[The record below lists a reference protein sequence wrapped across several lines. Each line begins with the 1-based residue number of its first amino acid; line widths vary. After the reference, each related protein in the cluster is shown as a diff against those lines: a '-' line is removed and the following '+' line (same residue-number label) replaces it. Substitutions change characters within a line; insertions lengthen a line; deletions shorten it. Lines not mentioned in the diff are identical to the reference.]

1 MEKSKTVVIMKIS
14 KIFKYISSFIAVI
27 LLLFFWKIMISEVI
41 STNLKVS
48 QGNLFVLTFIF
59 WLEIILL
66 LVIYDLV
73 IFNLYSIIR
82 YYLRELGE
90 WAVRTKKVSCALYII
105 RLNYYFLRLSRLLRL
120 GWVTYDSD
128 EKSLVWIGISK
139 LTLTKLMLNIF
150 NIIISIP
157 MLLAFLSACFSLK
170 ILRVDITHYLSKSQE
185 ILISLLQIK
194 VNISDIFLRLPAIVA
209 LVTILPTVF
218 FFYFYSQKREVRKV
232 IDKENG
238 QYFEEVILLFEKLLI
253 WVNHHIY
260 QISKNFDYVINCQD
274 SIIEMFLE
282 KKIPNYMSLTEKKYY
297 RPKGI
302 EGFSFLDI
310 ANLSELEEIVTKL
323 TSDRLIKFTRI
334 FAVNRFD
341 IWQFY
346 LRDFNSLSEEEEI
359 EKLFYTQKGMASKL
373 ANRYTYPYDVTKDKL
388 EQKRKEEL
396 LCLSCSIYSDLELL
410 YRLMRMKNSL
420 RSYLYS
426 SRMERL
432 ILKVLN
438 KDK

>member
-1 MEKSKTVVIMKIS
+1 MEKSKTVAIMKIS
-14 KIFKYISSFIAVI
+14 KIFKYISLLIAVI
-27 LLLFFWKIMISEVI
+27 LLLFFWKIMINEVI

-59 WLEIILL
+59 WLEIIFL

-139 LTLTKLMLNIF
+139 LTLTKLIFNIF
-150 NIIISIP
+150 KIIISIP
-157 MLLAFLSACFSLK
+157 MLLAFLSACFSLR
-170 ILRVDITHYLSKSQE
+170 ILRVDITHYLSKFQE
-185 ILISLLQIK
+185 ILISILQIK
-194 VNISDIFLRLPAIVA
+194 VNISDVFLRLPAIVA

-238 QYFEEVILLFEKLLI
+238 QYFEEVILLFERLLI

-260 QISKNFDYVINCQD
+260 QISENFDYVINCQD

-282 KKIPNYMSLTEKKYY
+282 KKIPNYVSLTEKKYY

-388 EQKRKEEL
+388 EQERKEER

-438 KDK
+438 KDR

>member
-1 MEKSKTVVIMKIS
+1 MEKSKTVAIMKIS
-14 KIFKYISSFIAVI
+14 KIFKYISLLIAVI
-27 LLLFFWKIMISEVI
+27 LLLFFWKIMINEVI

-59 WLEIILL
+59 WLEIIFL

-139 LTLTKLMLNIF
+139 LTLTKLMFNIF
-150 NIIISIP
+150 KIIISIP
-157 MLLAFLSACFSLK
+157 MLLAFLSACFSLR
-170 ILRVDITHYLSKSQE
+170 ILRVDITHYLSKFQE
-185 ILISLLQIK
+185 ILISILQIK
-194 VNISDIFLRLPAIVA
+194 VNISDVFLRLPAIVA

-238 QYFEEVILLFEKLLI
+238 QYFEEVILLFERLLI

-260 QISKNFDYVINCQD
+260 QISENFDYVINCQD

-282 KKIPNYMSLTEKKYY
+282 KKIPNYVSLTEKKYY

-388 EQKRKEEL
+388 EQKRKEER

-438 KDK
+438 KDR

>member
-1 MEKSKTVVIMKIS
+1 MEKSKTVAIMKIS
-14 KIFKYISSFIAVI
+14 KIFKYISLLIAVI
-27 LLLFFWKIMISEVI
+27 LLLFFWKIMINEVI

-59 WLEIILL
+59 WLEIIFL

-139 LTLTKLMLNIF
+139 LTLTKLIFNIF
-150 NIIISIP
+150 KIIISIP
-157 MLLAFLSACFSLK
+157 MLLAFLSACFSLR
-170 ILRVDITHYLSKSQE
+170 ILRVDITHYLSKFQE
-185 ILISLLQIK
+185 ILISILQIK
-194 VNISDIFLRLPAIVA
+194 VNISDVFLRLPAIVA

-238 QYFEEVILLFEKLLI
+238 QYFEEVILLFERLLI

-260 QISKNFDYVINCQD
+260 QISENFDYVINCQD
-274 SIIEMFLE
+274 LIIEVFLE
-282 KKIPNYMSLTEKKYY
+282 KEIPNYVSLTEKKYY
-297 RPKGI
+297 RTEGI
-302 EGFSFLDI
+302 EEFNFLEISD
-310 ANLSELEEIVTKL
+310 LSELREIVTQL
-323 TSDRLIKFTRI
+323 MSDRLIKFTRI
-334 FAVNRFD
+334 FSINRFD

-346 LRDFNSLSEEEEI
+346 LRDFDSLSEEEEI

-373 ANRYTYPYDVTKDKL
+373 AKRYTYSYDVTKDKL
-388 EQKRKEEL
+388 EQERKKEQS
-396 LCLSCSIYSDLELL
+396 CLSWSIYKNLESL
-410 YRLMRMKNSL
+410 YRLMRMRNSL
-420 RSYLYS
+420 RTYLYS

-438 KDK
+438 KDR

>member
-1 MEKSKTVVIMKIS
+1 MEKSKTVIIMKIS
-14 KIFKYISSFIAVI
+14 KIFKYISLLIALI
-27 LLLFFWKIMISEVI
+27 LLLFFWKIMVSEVI
-41 STNLKVS
+41 STNLKAS
-48 QGNLFVLTFIF
+48 QGSLFVLTFIF

-90 WAVRTKKVSCALYII
+90 LAVRTKKVSCALYII

-120 GWVTYDSD
+120 GWVTYDSE

-139 LTLTKLMLNIF
+139 LTLTKLMFNIF
-150 NIIISIP
+150 KIIISIP

-170 ILRVDITHYLSKSQE
+170 ILRVDITYYLSKFQE
-185 ILISLLQIK
+185 ILISILQIK
-194 VNISDIFLRLPAIVA
+194 VNISDIFLSLPAIVA

-238 QYFEEVILLFEKLLI
+238 PYFEEVILLFEKLLI

-260 QISKNFDYVINCQD
+260 QISENFDYVINCQD
-274 SIIEMFLE
+274 LIIEMFLE
-282 KKIPNYMSLTEKKYY
+282 KEIPNYVSLTEKKYY
-297 RPKGI
+297 RTERI
-302 EGFSFLDI
+302 EEFSFLEISD
-310 ANLSELEEIVTKL
+310 LSELQEIVTKL
-323 TSDRLIKFTRI
+323 MSDRLIKFTRI
-334 FAVNRFD
+334 FSINRFD

-373 ANRYTYPYDVTKDKL
+373 AKRHTYSYDATKDKL
-388 EQKRKEEL
+388 EQERKKERL
-396 LCLSCSIYSDLELL
+396 RLSWSIYNNLESL
-410 YRLMRMKNSL
+410 YRLMRMRNSL

-426 SRMERL
+426 SRMEQL

>member
-1 MEKSKTVVIMKIS
+1 
-14 KIFKYISSFIAVI
+14 
-27 LLLFFWKIMISEVI
+27 MINEVI

-59 WLEIILL
+59 WLEIIFL

-73 IFNLYSIIR
+73 IFNLYSVIR

-139 LTLTKLMLNIF
+139 LTVTKLIFNIF
-150 NIIISIP
+150 KIIISIP
-157 MLLAFLSACFSLK
+157 MLLAFLSACFSLR
-170 ILRVDITHYLSKSQE
+170 ILRVDITHYLSKFQE
-185 ILISLLQIK
+185 ILISILQIK
-194 VNISDIFLRLPAIVA
+194 VNISDVFLRLPAIVA

-260 QISKNFDYVINCQD
+260 QISENFDYVINCQD
-274 SIIEMFLE
+274 LIIEVFLE
-282 KKIPNYMSLTEKKYY
+282 KEIPNYVSLTEKKYY
-297 RPKGI
+297 RTEGI
-302 EGFSFLDI
+302 EEFNFLEISD
-310 ANLSELEEIVTKL
+310 LSELREIVTRL
-323 TSDRLIKFTRI
+323 MSDRLIKFTRI
-334 FAVNRFD
+334 FSINRFD

-346 LRDFNSLSEEEEI
+346 LRDFDSLSEEEEI

-373 ANRYTYPYDVTKDKL
+373 AKRYTYSYDVTKDKL
-388 EQKRKEEL
+388 EQERKKEQS
-396 LCLSCSIYSDLELL
+396 CLSWSIYNNLESL
-410 YRLMRMKNSL
+410 YRLMRMRNSL

-438 KDK
+438 KDR

>member
-1 MEKSKTVVIMKIS
+1 MEKSKTVAIMKIS
-14 KIFKYISSFIAVI
+14 KIFKYISLLIVLI
-27 LLLFFWKIMISEVI
+27 LLPFFWKIMVSEVI
-41 STNLKVS
+41 STNLKAS

-59 WLEIILL
+59 WLEILLL

-139 LTLTKLMLNIF
+139 LTLTKLIFNIF
-150 NIIISIP
+150 KIIISIP

-170 ILRVDITHYLSKSQE
+170 ILRVDITYYLYKFQE
-185 ILISLLQIK
+185 ILISILQIK
-194 VNISDIFLRLPAIVA
+194 VNISDIFLSLPAIVA

-238 QYFEEVILLFEKLLI
+238 QYFEEVILLYEKLLI

-260 QISKNFDYVINCQD
+260 QISENFDYVINCQD
-274 SIIEMFLE
+274 LIIEVFLE
-282 KKIPNYMSLTEKKYY
+282 KEIPNYVSLTEKKYY
-297 RPKGI
+297 RTEGI
-302 EGFSFLDI
+302 EEFNFLEISD
-310 ANLSELEEIVTKL
+310 LSELREIVTQL
-323 TSDRLIKFTRI
+323 MSDRLIKFTRI
-334 FAVNRFD
+334 FSINRFD

-346 LRDFNSLSEEEEI
+346 LRDFDSLSEEEEI

-373 ANRYTYPYDVTKDKL
+373 AKRYTYSYDVTKDKL
-388 EQKRKEEL
+388 EQERKKEQS
-396 LCLSCSIYSDLELL
+396 CLSWSIYKNLESL
-410 YRLMRMKNSL
+410 YRLMRMRNSL

-438 KDK
+438 KDR

>member
-1 MEKSKTVVIMKIS
+1 MEKSKTVAIMKIS
-14 KIFKYISSFIAVI
+14 KIFKYISLLIVLI
-27 LLLFFWKIMISEVI
+27 LLPFFWKIMVSEVI
-41 STNLKVS
+41 STNLKAS

-59 WLEIILL
+59 WLEILLL

-73 IFNLYSIIR
+73 IFNSYSIIR

-139 LTLTKLMLNIF
+139 LTLTKLIFNIF
-150 NIIISIP
+150 KIIISIP

-170 ILRVDITHYLSKSQE
+170 ILRVDITYYLYKFQE
-185 ILISLLQIK
+185 ILISILQIK
-194 VNISDIFLRLPAIVA
+194 VNISDIFLSLPAIVA

-238 QYFEEVILLFEKLLI
+238 QYFEEVILLYEKLLI

-260 QISKNFDYVINCQD
+260 QISENFDYVINCQD
-274 SIIEMFLE
+274 LIIEVFLE
-282 KKIPNYMSLTEKKYY
+282 KEIPNYVSLTEKKYY
-297 RPKGI
+297 RTEGI
-302 EGFSFLDI
+302 EEFNFLEISD
-310 ANLSELEEIVTKL
+310 LSELREIVTQL
-323 TSDRLIKFTRI
+323 MSDRLIKFTRI
-334 FAVNRFD
+334 FSINRFD

-346 LRDFNSLSEEEEI
+346 LRDFDSLSEEEEI

-373 ANRYTYPYDVTKDKL
+373 AKRYTYSYDVTKDKL
-388 EQKRKEEL
+388 EQERKKEQS
-396 LCLSCSIYSDLELL
+396 CLSWSIYKNLESL
-410 YRLMRMKNSL
+410 YRLMRMRNSL

-438 KDK
+438 KDR

>member
-1 MEKSKTVVIMKIS
+1 MEKSKTVAIMKIS
-14 KIFKYISSFIAVI
+14 KIFKYISLLIAVI
-27 LLLFFWKIMISEVI
+27 LLLFFWKIMINEVI

-59 WLEIILL
+59 WLEIIFL

-139 LTLTKLMLNIF
+139 LTLTKLIFNIF
-150 NIIISIP
+150 KIIISIP
-157 MLLAFLSACFSLK
+157 MLLAFLSACFSLR
-170 ILRVDITHYLSKSQE
+170 ILRVDITHYLSKFQE
-185 ILISLLQIK
+185 ILISILQIK
-194 VNISDIFLRLPAIVA
+194 VNISDVFLRLPAIVA

-260 QISKNFDYVINCQD
+260 QISENFDYVINCQD
-274 SIIEMFLE
+274 LIIEVFLE
-282 KKIPNYMSLTEKKYY
+282 KEIPNYVSLTEKKYY
-297 RPKGI
+297 RTEGI
-302 EGFSFLDI
+302 EEFNFLEISD
-310 ANLSELEEIVTKL
+310 LSELREIVTQL
-323 TSDRLIKFTRI
+323 MSDRLIKFTRI
-334 FAVNRFD
+334 FSINRFD

-346 LRDFNSLSEEEEI
+346 LRDFDSLSEEEEI

-373 ANRYTYPYDVTKDKL
+373 AKRYTYSYDVTKDKL
-388 EQKRKEEL
+388 EQERKKEQS
-396 LCLSCSIYSDLELL
+396 CLSWSIYKNLESL
-410 YRLMRMKNSL
+410 YRLMRMRNSL
-420 RSYLYS
+420 RTYLYS

-438 KDK
+438 KDR

>member
-1 MEKSKTVVIMKIS
+1 MEKSKTVAIMKIS
-14 KIFKYISSFIAVI
+14 KIFKYISLLIAVI
-27 LLLFFWKIMISEVI
+27 LLLFFWKIMVSEVI

-59 WLEIILL
+59 WLEIIFL

-139 LTLTKLMLNIF
+139 LTLTKLIFNIF
-150 NIIISIP
+150 KIIISIP
-157 MLLAFLSACFSLK
+157 MLLAFLSACFSLR
-170 ILRVDITHYLSKSQE
+170 ILRVDITHYLSKFQE
-185 ILISLLQIK
+185 ILISILQIK
-194 VNISDIFLRLPAIVA
+194 VNISDVFLRLPAIVA

-238 QYFEEVILLFEKLLI
+238 QYFEEVILLFERLLI

-260 QISKNFDYVINCQD
+260 QISENFDYVINCQD
-274 SIIEMFLE
+274 LIIEVFLE
-282 KKIPNYMSLTEKKYY
+282 KEIPNYVSLTEKKYY
-297 RPKGI
+297 RTEGI
-302 EGFSFLDI
+302 EEFNFLEISD
-310 ANLSELEEIVTKL
+310 LSELREIVTQL
-323 TSDRLIKFTRI
+323 MSDRLIKFTRI
-334 FAVNRFD
+334 FSINRFD

-346 LRDFNSLSEEEEI
+346 LRDFDSLSEEEEI

-373 ANRYTYPYDVTKDKL
+373 AKRYTYSYDVTKDKL
-388 EQKRKEEL
+388 EQERKKEQS
-396 LCLSCSIYSDLELL
+396 CLSWSIYKNLESL
-410 YRLMRMKNSL
+410 YRLMRMRNSL
-420 RSYLYS
+420 RTYLYS

-438 KDK
+438 KDR

>member
-1 MEKSKTVVIMKIS
+1 
-14 KIFKYISSFIAVI
+14 
-27 LLLFFWKIMISEVI
+27 MINEVI

-59 WLEIILL
+59 WLEIIFL

-139 LTLTKLMLNIF
+139 LTLTKLIFNIF
-150 NIIISIP
+150 KIIISIP
-157 MLLAFLSACFSLK
+157 MLLAFLSACFSLR
-170 ILRVDITHYLSKSQE
+170 ILRVDITHYLSKFQE
-185 ILISLLQIK
+185 ILISILQIK
-194 VNISDIFLRLPAIVA
+194 VNISDVFLRLPAIVA

-238 QYFEEVILLFEKLLI
+238 QYFEEVILLFERLLI

-260 QISKNFDYVINCQD
+260 QISENFDYVINCQD
-274 SIIEMFLE
+274 LIIEVFLE
-282 KKIPNYMSLTEKKYY
+282 KEIPNYVSLTEKKYY
-297 RPKGI
+297 RTEGI
-302 EGFSFLDI
+302 EEFNFLEISD
-310 ANLSELEEIVTKL
+310 LSELREIVTQL
-323 TSDRLIKFTRI
+323 MSDRLIKFTRI
-334 FAVNRFD
+334 FSINRFD

-346 LRDFNSLSEEEEI
+346 LRDFDSLSEEEEI

-373 ANRYTYPYDVTKDKL
+373 AKRYTYSYDVTKDKL
-388 EQKRKEEL
+388 EQERKKEQS
-396 LCLSCSIYSDLELL
+396 CLSWSIYKNLESL
-410 YRLMRMKNSL
+410 YRLMRMRNSL
-420 RSYLYS
+420 RTYLYS

-438 KDK
+438 KDR

>member
-1 MEKSKTVVIMKIS
+1 MEKSKTVAIMKIS
-14 KIFKYISSFIAVI
+14 KIFKYISLLIAVI
-27 LLLFFWKIMISEVI
+27 LLLFFWKIMINEVI

-59 WLEIILL
+59 WLEIIFL

-139 LTLTKLMLNIF
+139 LTLTKLIFNIF
-150 NIIISIP
+150 KIIISIP
-157 MLLAFLSACFSLK
+157 MLLAFLSACFSLR
-170 ILRVDITHYLSKSQE
+170 ILRVDITHYLSKFQE
-185 ILISLLQIK
+185 ILISILQIK
-194 VNISDIFLRLPAIVA
+194 VNISDVFLRLPAIVA

-238 QYFEEVILLFEKLLI
+238 QYFEEVILLFERLLI

-260 QISKNFDYVINCQD
+260 QISENFDYVINCQD
-274 SIIEMFLE
+274 LIIEVFLE
-282 KKIPNYMSLTEKKYY
+282 KEIPNYVSLTEKKYY
-297 RPKGI
+297 RTEGI
-302 EGFSFLDI
+302 EEFNFLEISD
-310 ANLSELEEIVTKL
+310 LSELREIVTQL
-323 TSDRLIKFTRI
+323 MSDRLIKFTRI
-334 FAVNRFD
+334 FSINRFD

-346 LRDFNSLSEEEEI
+346 LRDFDSLSEEEEI
-359 EKLFYTQKGMASKL
+359 VTRTHMMSPKINLNRREKK
-373 ANRYTYPYDVTKDKL
+373 
-388 EQKRKEEL
+388 
-396 LCLSCSIYSDLELL
+396 
-410 YRLMRMKNSL
+410 
-420 RSYLYS
+420 S
-426 SRMERL
+426 SRVYHGL
-432 ILKVLN
+432 FIKIWSHYIG
-438 KDK
+438 

>member
-1 MEKSKTVVIMKIS
+1 MEKSKTVAIMKIS
-14 KIFKYISSFIAVI
+14 KIFKYISLLIAVI
-27 LLLFFWKIMISEVI
+27 LLLFFWKIMINEVI

-59 WLEIILL
+59 WLEIIFL

-139 LTLTKLMLNIF
+139 LTLTKLIFNIF
-150 NIIISIP
+150 KIIISIP
-157 MLLAFLSACFSLK
+157 MLLAFLSACFSLR
-170 ILRVDITHYLSKSQE
+170 ILRVDITHYLSKFQE
-185 ILISLLQIK
+185 ILISILQIK
-194 VNISDIFLRLPAIVA
+194 VNISDVFLRLPAIVA

-238 QYFEEVILLFEKLLI
+238 QYFEEVILLFERLLI

-260 QISKNFDYVINCQD
+260 QISENFDYVINCQD
-274 SIIEMFLE
+274 LIIEVFLE
-282 KKIPNYMSLTEKKYY
+282 KEIPNYVSLTEKKYY
-297 RPKGI
+297 RTEGI
-302 EGFSFLDI
+302 EEFNFLEISD
-310 ANLSELEEIVTKL
+310 LSELREIVTQL
-323 TSDRLIKFTRI
+323 MSDRLIKFTRI
-334 FAVNRFD
+334 FPINRFD

-346 LRDFNSLSEEEEI
+346 LRDFDSLSEEEEI

-373 ANRYTYPYDVTKDKL
+373 AKRYTYSYDVTKDKL
-388 EQKRKEEL
+388 EQERKKEQS
-396 LCLSCSIYSDLELL
+396 CLSWSIYKNLESL
-410 YRLMRMKNSL
+410 YRLMRMRNSL
-420 RSYLYS
+420 RTYLYS

-438 KDK
+438 KDR

>member
-1 MEKSKTVVIMKIS
+1 MEKSKTVAIMKIS
-14 KIFKYISSFIAVI
+14 KIFKYISLLIAVI
-27 LLLFFWKIMISEVI
+27 LLLFFWKIMINEVI

-59 WLEIILL
+59 WLEIIFL

-139 LTLTKLMLNIF
+139 LTLTKLIFNIF
-150 NIIISIP
+150 KIIISIP
-157 MLLAFLSACFSLK
+157 MLLAFLSACFSLR
-170 ILRVDITHYLSKSQE
+170 ILRVDIIHYLSKFQE
-185 ILISLLQIK
+185 ILISILQIK
-194 VNISDIFLRLPAIVA
+194 VNISDVFLRLPAIVA

-238 QYFEEVILLFEKLLI
+238 QYFEEVILLFERLLI

-260 QISKNFDYVINCQD
+260 QISENFDYVINCQD

-282 KKIPNYMSLTEKKYY
+282 KKIPNYVSLTEKKYY

-388 EQKRKEEL
+388 EQKRKEER

-438 KDK
+438 KDR

>member
-1 MEKSKTVVIMKIS
+1 MEKSKTVAIMKIS
-14 KIFKYISSFIAVI
+14 KIFKYISLLIAVI
-27 LLLFFWKIMISEVI
+27 LLLFFWKIMINEVI

-59 WLEIILL
+59 WLEIIFL

-139 LTLTKLMLNIF
+139 LTLTKLIFNIF
-150 NIIISIP
+150 KIIISIP
-157 MLLAFLSACFSLK
+157 MLLAFLSACFSLR
-170 ILRVDITHYLSKSQE
+170 ILRVDITHYLSKFQE
-185 ILISLLQIK
+185 ILISILQIK
-194 VNISDIFLRLPAIVA
+194 VNISDVFLRLPAIVA

-238 QYFEEVILLFEKLLI
+238 QYFEEVILLFERLLI

-260 QISKNFDYVINCQD
+260 QISENFDYVINCQD

-282 KKIPNYMSLTEKKYY
+282 KKIPNYVSLTEKKYY

-388 EQKRKEEL
+388 EQKRKEER

-438 KDK
+438 KDR

>member
-1 MEKSKTVVIMKIS
+1 MEKSKTVAIMKIS
-14 KIFKYISSFIAVI
+14 KIFKYISLLIVLI
-27 LLLFFWKIMISEVI
+27 LLPFFWKIMVSEVI
-41 STNLKVS
+41 STNLKAS

-59 WLEIILL
+59 WLEILLL

-139 LTLTKLMLNIF
+139 LTLTKLMFNIF
-150 NIIISIP
+150 KIIISIP

-170 ILRVDITHYLSKSQE
+170 ILRVDITYYLYKFQE
-185 ILISLLQIK
+185 ILISILQIK
-194 VNISDIFLRLPAIVA
+194 VNISDIFLSLPAIVA

-238 QYFEEVILLFEKLLI
+238 QYFEEVILLYEKLLI

-260 QISKNFDYVINCQD
+260 QISENFDYVINCQD
-274 SIIEMFLE
+274 LIIEVFLE
-282 KKIPNYMSLTEKKYY
+282 KEIPNYVSLTEKKYY
-297 RPKGI
+297 RTEGI
-302 EGFSFLDI
+302 EEFNFLEISD
-310 ANLSELEEIVTKL
+310 LSELREIVTQL
-323 TSDRLIKFTRI
+323 MSDRLIKFTRI
-334 FAVNRFD
+334 FSINRFD

-346 LRDFNSLSEEEEI
+346 LRDFDSLSEEEEI

-373 ANRYTYPYDVTKDKL
+373 AKRYTYSYDVTKDKL
-388 EQKRKEEL
+388 EQERKKEQS
-396 LCLSCSIYSDLELL
+396 CLSWSIYKNLESL
-410 YRLMRMKNSL
+410 YRLMRMRNSL

-438 KDK
+438 KDR

>member
-1 MEKSKTVVIMKIS
+1 
-14 KIFKYISSFIAVI
+14 
-27 LLLFFWKIMISEVI
+27 MINEVI

-59 WLEIILL
+59 WLEIIFL

-90 WAVRTKKVSCALYII
+90 WAVRTKKVSCTLYII

-139 LTLTKLMLNIF
+139 LTLTKLIFNIF
-150 NIIISIP
+150 KIIISIP
-157 MLLAFLSACFSLK
+157 MLLAFLSACFSLR
-170 ILRVDITHYLSKSQE
+170 ILRVDITHYLSKFQE
-185 ILISLLQIK
+185 ILISILQIK
-194 VNISDIFLRLPAIVA
+194 VNISDVFLRLPAIVA

-238 QYFEEVILLFEKLLI
+238 QYFEEVILLFERLLI

-260 QISKNFDYVINCQD
+260 QISENFDYVINCQD
-274 SIIEMFLE
+274 LIIEVFLE
-282 KKIPNYMSLTEKKYY
+282 KEIPNYVSLTEKKYY
-297 RPKGI
+297 RTEGI
-302 EGFSFLDI
+302 EEFNFLEISD
-310 ANLSELEEIVTKL
+310 LSELREIVTQL
-323 TSDRLIKFTRI
+323 MSDRLIKFTRI
-334 FAVNRFD
+334 FSINRFD

-346 LRDFNSLSEEEEI
+346 LRDFDSLSEEEEI

-373 ANRYTYPYDVTKDKL
+373 AKRYTYSYDVTKDKL
-388 EQKRKEEL
+388 EQERKKEQS
-396 LCLSCSIYSDLELL
+396 CLSWSIYKNLESL
-410 YRLMRMKNSL
+410 YRLMRMRNSL
-420 RSYLYS
+420 RTYLYS

-438 KDK
+438 KDR

>member
-1 MEKSKTVVIMKIS
+1 MEKSKTVAIMKIS
-14 KIFKYISSFIAVI
+14 KIFKYISLLIVLI
-27 LLLFFWKIMISEVI
+27 LLPFFWKIMVSEVI
-41 STNLKVS
+41 STNLKAS

-59 WLEIILL
+59 WLEILLL

-120 GWVTYDSD
+120 CWVTYDSD

-139 LTLTKLMLNIF
+139 LTLTKLIFNIF
-150 NIIISIP
+150 KIIISIP

-170 ILRVDITHYLSKSQE
+170 ILRVDITYYLYKFQE
-185 ILISLLQIK
+185 ILISILQIK
-194 VNISDIFLRLPAIVA
+194 VNISDIFLSLPAIVA

-238 QYFEEVILLFEKLLI
+238 QYFEEVILLYEKLLI

-260 QISKNFDYVINCQD
+260 QISENFDYVINCQD
-274 SIIEMFLE
+274 LIIEVFLE
-282 KKIPNYMSLTEKKYY
+282 KEIPNYVSLTEKKYY
-297 RPKGI
+297 RTEGI
-302 EGFSFLDI
+302 EEFNFLEISD
-310 ANLSELEEIVTKL
+310 LSELREIVTQL
-323 TSDRLIKFTRI
+323 MSDRLIKFTRI
-334 FAVNRFD
+334 FSINRFD

-346 LRDFNSLSEEEEI
+346 LRDFDSLSEEEEI

-373 ANRYTYPYDVTKDKL
+373 AKRYTYSYDVTKDKL
-388 EQKRKEEL
+388 EQERKKEQS
-396 LCLSCSIYSDLELL
+396 CLSWSIYKNLESL
-410 YRLMRMKNSL
+410 YRLMRMRNSL

-438 KDK
+438 KDR

>member
-1 MEKSKTVVIMKIS
+1 
-14 KIFKYISSFIAVI
+14 
-27 LLLFFWKIMISEVI
+27 MINEVI

-59 WLEIILL
+59 WLEIIFL

-139 LTLTKLMLNIF
+139 LTLTKLIFNIF
-150 NIIISIP
+150 KIIISIP
-157 MLLAFLSACFSLK
+157 MLLAFLSACFSLR
-170 ILRVDITHYLSKSQE
+170 ILRVDITHYLSKFQE
-185 ILISLLQIK
+185 ILISILQIK
-194 VNISDIFLRLPAIVA
+194 VNISDVFLRLPAIVA

-238 QYFEEVILLFEKLLI
+238 QYFEEVILLFERLLI

-260 QISKNFDYVINCQD
+260 QISENFDYVINCQD
-274 SIIEMFLE
+274 LIIEVFLE
-282 KKIPNYMSLTEKKYY
+282 KEIPNYVSLTEKKYY
-297 RPKGI
+297 RTEGI
-302 EGFSFLDI
+302 EEFNFLEISD
-310 ANLSELEEIVTKL
+310 LSELREIVTQL
-323 TSDRLIKFTRI
+323 MSDRLIKFTRI
-334 FAVNRFD
+334 FPINRFD

-346 LRDFNSLSEEEEI
+346 LRDFDSLSEEEEI

-373 ANRYTYPYDVTKDKL
+373 AKRYTYSYDVTKDKL
-388 EQKRKEEL
+388 EQERKKEQS
-396 LCLSCSIYSDLELL
+396 CLSWSIYKNLESL
-410 YRLMRMKNSL
+410 YRLMRMRNSL
-420 RSYLYS
+420 RTYLYS

-438 KDK
+438 KDR

>member
-1 MEKSKTVVIMKIS
+1 MKIS
-14 KIFKYISSFIAVI
+14 KIFKYISLLIVLI
-27 LLLFFWKIMISEVI
+27 LLPFFWKIMVSEVI
-41 STNLKVS
+41 STNLKAS

-59 WLEIILL
+59 WLEILLL

-139 LTLTKLMLNIF
+139 LTLTKLIFNIF
-150 NIIISIP
+150 KIIISIP

-170 ILRVDITHYLSKSQE
+170 ILRVDITYYLYKFQE
-185 ILISLLQIK
+185 ILISILQIK
-194 VNISDIFLRLPAIVA
+194 VNISDIFLSLPAIVA

-238 QYFEEVILLFEKLLI
+238 QYFEEVILLYEKLLI

-260 QISKNFDYVINCQD
+260 QISENFDYVINCQD
-274 SIIEMFLE
+274 LIIEVFLE
-282 KKIPNYMSLTEKKYY
+282 KEIPNYVSLTEKKYY
-297 RPKGI
+297 RTEGI
-302 EGFSFLDI
+302 EEFNFLEISD
-310 ANLSELEEIVTKL
+310 LSELREIVTQL
-323 TSDRLIKFTRI
+323 MSDRLIKFTRI
-334 FAVNRFD
+334 FSINRFD

-346 LRDFNSLSEEEEI
+346 LRDFDSLSEEEEI

-373 ANRYTYPYDVTKDKL
+373 AKRYTYSYDVTKDKL
-388 EQKRKEEL
+388 EQERKKEQS
-396 LCLSCSIYSDLELL
+396 CLSWSIYKNLESL
-410 YRLMRMKNSL
+410 YRLMRMRNSL

-438 KDK
+438 KDR

>member
-1 MEKSKTVVIMKIS
+1 MEKSKTVAIMKIS
-14 KIFKYISSFIAVI
+14 KIFKYISLLIAVI
-27 LLLFFWKIMISEVI
+27 LLLFFWKIMINEVI

-59 WLEIILL
+59 WLEIIFL

-120 GWVTYDSD
+120 GWETYDSD

-139 LTLTKLMLNIF
+139 LTLTKLIFNIF
-150 NIIISIP
+150 KIIISIP
-157 MLLAFLSACFSLK
+157 MLLAFLSACFSLR
-170 ILRVDITHYLSKSQE
+170 ILRVDITHYLSKFQE
-185 ILISLLQIK
+185 ILISILQIK
-194 VNISDIFLRLPAIVA
+194 VNISDVFLRLPAIVA

-238 QYFEEVILLFEKLLI
+238 QYFEEVILLFERLLI

-260 QISKNFDYVINCQD
+260 QISENFDYVINCQD
-274 SIIEMFLE
+274 LIIEVFLE
-282 KKIPNYMSLTEKKYY
+282 KEIPNYVSLTEKKYY
-297 RPKGI
+297 RTEGI
-302 EGFSFLDI
+302 EEFNFLEISD
-310 ANLSELEEIVTKL
+310 LSELREIVTQL
-323 TSDRLIKFTRI
+323 MSDRLIKFTRI
-334 FAVNRFD
+334 FSINRFD

-346 LRDFNSLSEEEEI
+346 LRDFDSLSEEEEI

-373 ANRYTYPYDVTKDKL
+373 AKRYTYSYDVTKDKL
-388 EQKRKEEL
+388 EQERKKEQS
-396 LCLSCSIYSDLELL
+396 CLSWSIYKNLESL
-410 YRLMRMKNSL
+410 YRLMRMRNSL
-420 RSYLYS
+420 RTYLYS

-438 KDK
+438 KDR

>member
-1 MEKSKTVVIMKIS
+1 MEKSKTVAIMKIS
-14 KIFKYISSFIAVI
+14 KIFKYISLLIAVI
-27 LLLFFWKIMISEVI
+27 LLLFFWKIMINEVI

-59 WLEIILL
+59 WLEIIFL

-90 WAVRTKKVSCALYII
+90 WAVRTKKVSFALYII

-139 LTLTKLMLNIF
+139 LTLTKLIFNIF
-150 NIIISIP
+150 KIIISIP
-157 MLLAFLSACFSLK
+157 MLLAFLSACFSLR
-170 ILRVDITHYLSKSQE
+170 ILRVDITHYLSKFQE
-185 ILISLLQIK
+185 ILISILQIK
-194 VNISDIFLRLPAIVA
+194 VNISDVFLRLPAIVA

-238 QYFEEVILLFEKLLI
+238 QYFEEVILLFERLLI

-260 QISKNFDYVINCQD
+260 QISENFDYVINCQD
-274 SIIEMFLE
+274 LIIEVFLE
-282 KKIPNYMSLTEKKYY
+282 KEIPNYVSLTEKKYY
-297 RPKGI
+297 RTEGI
-302 EGFSFLDI
+302 EEFNFLEISD
-310 ANLSELEEIVTKL
+310 LSELREIVTQL
-323 TSDRLIKFTRI
+323 MSDRLIKFTRI
-334 FAVNRFD
+334 FSINRFD

-346 LRDFNSLSEEEEI
+346 LRDFDSLSEEEEI

-373 ANRYTYPYDVTKDKL
+373 AKRYTYSYDVTKDKL
-388 EQKRKEEL
+388 EQERKKEQS
-396 LCLSCSIYSDLELL
+396 CLSWSIYKNLESL
-410 YRLMRMKNSL
+410 YRLMRMRNSL
-420 RSYLYS
+420 RTYLYS

-438 KDK
+438 KDR

>member
-1 MEKSKTVVIMKIS
+1 MEKSKTVAIMKIS
-14 KIFKYISSFIAVI
+14 KIFKYISLLIAVI
-27 LLLFFWKIMISEVI
+27 LLLFFWKIMINEVI

-59 WLEIILL
+59 WLEIIFL

-139 LTLTKLMLNIF
+139 LTLTKLIFNIF
-150 NIIISIP
+150 KIIISIP
-157 MLLAFLSACFSLK
+157 MLLAFLSACFSLR
-170 ILRVDITHYLSKSQE
+170 ILRVDITHYLSKFQE
-185 ILISLLQIK
+185 ILISILQIK
-194 VNISDIFLRLPAIVA
+194 VNISDVFLRLPAIVA

-238 QYFEEVILLFEKLLI
+238 QYFEEVILLFERLLI

-260 QISKNFDYVINCQD
+260 QISENFDYVINCQD
-274 SIIEMFLE
+274 LIIEVFLE
-282 KKIPNYMSLTEKKYY
+282 KEIPNYVSLTEVK
-297 RPKGI
+297 
-302 EGFSFLDI
+302 
-310 ANLSELEEIVTKL
+310 
-323 TSDRLIKFTRI
+323 
-334 FAVNRFD
+334 
-341 IWQFY
+341 
-346 LRDFNSLSEEEEI
+346 
-359 EKLFYTQKGMASKL
+359 
-373 ANRYTYPYDVTKDKL
+373 
-388 EQKRKEEL
+388 
-396 LCLSCSIYSDLELL
+396 
-410 YRLMRMKNSL
+410 
-420 RSYLYS
+420 
-426 SRMERL
+426 
-432 ILKVLN
+432 
-438 KDK
+438 

>member
-1 MEKSKTVVIMKIS
+1 
-14 KIFKYISSFIAVI
+14 
-27 LLLFFWKIMISEVI
+27 MINEVI

-59 WLEIILL
+59 WLEIIFL

-139 LTLTKLMLNIF
+139 LTLTKLIFNIF
-150 NIIISIP
+150 KIIISIP
-157 MLLAFLSACFSLK
+157 MLLAFLSACFSLR
-170 ILRVDITHYLSKSQE
+170 ILRVDITHYLSKFQE
-185 ILISLLQIK
+185 ILISILQIK
-194 VNISDIFLRLPAIVA
+194 VNISDVFLRLPAIVA

-238 QYFEEVILLFEKLLI
+238 QYFEEVILLYEKLLI

-260 QISKNFDYVINCQD
+260 QISENFDYVINCQD
-274 SIIEMFLE
+274 LIIEVFLE
-282 KKIPNYMSLTEKKYY
+282 KEIPNYVSLTEKKYY
-297 RPKGI
+297 RTEGI
-302 EGFSFLDI
+302 EEFNFLEISD
-310 ANLSELEEIVTKL
+310 LSELREIVTQL
-323 TSDRLIKFTRI
+323 MSDRLIKFTRI
-334 FAVNRFD
+334 FSINRFD

-346 LRDFNSLSEEEEI
+346 LRDFDSLSEEEEI

-373 ANRYTYPYDVTKDKL
+373 AKRYTYSYDVTKDKL
-388 EQKRKEEL
+388 EQERKKEQS
-396 LCLSCSIYSDLELL
+396 CLSWSIYKNLESL
-410 YRLMRMKNSL
+410 YRLMRMRNSL
-420 RSYLYS
+420 RTYLYS

-438 KDK
+438 KDR

>member
-1 MEKSKTVVIMKIS
+1 MEKSKTVAIMKIS
-14 KIFKYISSFIAVI
+14 KIFKYISLLIVLI
-27 LLLFFWKIMISEVI
+27 LLPFFWKIMVSEVI
-41 STNLKVS
+41 STNLKAS

-59 WLEIILL
+59 WLEILLL

-120 GWVTYDSD
+120 CWVTYDSD

-139 LTLTKLMLNIF
+139 LTLTKLIFNIF
-150 NIIISIP
+150 KIIISIP

-170 ILRVDITHYLSKSQE
+170 ILRVDITYYLYKFQE
-185 ILISLLQIK
+185 ILISILQIK
-194 VNISDIFLRLPAIVA
+194 VNISDIFLSLPAIVA

-238 QYFEEVILLFEKLLI
+238 QYFEEVILLYEKLLI

-260 QISKNFDYVINCQD
+260 QISENFDYVINCQD
-274 SIIEMFLE
+274 LIIEVFLE
-282 KKIPNYMSLTEKKYY
+282 KEIPNYVSLTEKKYY
-297 RPKGI
+297 RSEGI
-302 EGFSFLDI
+302 EEFNFLEISD
-310 ANLSELEEIVTKL
+310 LSELREIVTQL
-323 TSDRLIKFTRI
+323 MSDRLIKFTRI
-334 FAVNRFD
+334 FSINRFD

-346 LRDFNSLSEEEEI
+346 LRDFDSLSEEEEI

-373 ANRYTYPYDVTKDKL
+373 AKRYTYSYDVTKDKL
-388 EQKRKEEL
+388 EQERKKEQS
-396 LCLSCSIYSDLELL
+396 CLSWSIYKNLESL
-410 YRLMRMKNSL
+410 YRLMRMRNSL

-438 KDK
+438 KDR

>member
-1 MEKSKTVVIMKIS
+1 VEKSKTVAIMKIS
-14 KIFKYISSFIAVI
+14 KIFKYISLLIAVI
-27 LLLFFWKIMISEVI
+27 LLLFFWKIMINEVI

-59 WLEIILL
+59 WLEIIFL

-139 LTLTKLMLNIF
+139 LTLTKLIFNIF
-150 NIIISIP
+150 KIIISIP
-157 MLLAFLSACFSLK
+157 MLLAFLSACFSLR
-170 ILRVDITHYLSKSQE
+170 ILRVDITHYLSKFQE
-185 ILISLLQIK
+185 ILISILQIK
-194 VNISDIFLRLPAIVA
+194 VNISDVFLRLPAIVA

-238 QYFEEVILLFEKLLI
+238 QYFEEVILLFERLLI

-260 QISKNFDYVINCQD
+260 QISENFDYVINCQD
-274 SIIEMFLE
+274 LIIEVFLE
-282 KKIPNYMSLTEKKYY
+282 KEIPNYVSLTEKKYY
-297 RPKGI
+297 RTEGI
-302 EGFSFLDI
+302 EEFNFLEISD
-310 ANLSELEEIVTKL
+310 LSELREIVTQL
-323 TSDRLIKFTRI
+323 MSDRLIKFTRI
-334 FAVNRFD
+334 FSINRFD

-346 LRDFNSLSEEEEI
+346 LRDFDSLSEEEEI

-373 ANRYTYPYDVTKDKL
+373 AKRYTYSYDVTKDKL
-388 EQKRKEEL
+388 EQERKKEQS
-396 LCLSCSIYSDLELL
+396 CLSWSIYKNLESL
-410 YRLMRMKNSL
+410 YRLMRMRNSL
-420 RSYLYS
+420 RTYLYS

-438 KDK
+438 KDR

>member
-1 MEKSKTVVIMKIS
+1 MEKSKTVAIMKIS
-14 KIFKYISSFIAVI
+14 KIFKYISLLIAVI
-27 LLLFFWKIMISEVI
+27 LLLFFWKIMINEVI

-59 WLEIILL
+59 WLEIIFL

-90 WAVRTKKVSCALYII
+90 WAVRTKKVSCTLYII

-139 LTLTKLMLNIF
+139 LTLTKLIFNIF
-150 NIIISIP
+150 KIIISIP
-157 MLLAFLSACFSLK
+157 MLLAFLSACFSLR
-170 ILRVDITHYLSKSQE
+170 ILRVDITHYLSKFQE
-185 ILISLLQIK
+185 ILISILQIK
-194 VNISDIFLRLPAIVA
+194 VNISDVFLRLPAIVA

-238 QYFEEVILLFEKLLI
+238 QYFEEVILLFERLLI

-260 QISKNFDYVINCQD
+260 QISENFDYVINCQD
-274 SIIEMFLE
+274 LIIEVFLE
-282 KKIPNYMSLTEKKYY
+282 KEIPNYVSLTEKKYY
-297 RPKGI
+297 RTEGI
-302 EGFSFLDI
+302 EEFNFLEISD
-310 ANLSELEEIVTKL
+310 LSELREIVTQL
-323 TSDRLIKFTRI
+323 MSDRLIKFTRI
-334 FAVNRFD
+334 FSINRFD

-346 LRDFNSLSEEEEI
+346 LRDFDSLSEEEEI

-373 ANRYTYPYDVTKDKL
+373 AKRYTYSYDVTKDKL
-388 EQKRKEEL
+388 EQERKKEQS
-396 LCLSCSIYSDLELL
+396 CLSWSIYKNLESL
-410 YRLMRMKNSL
+410 YRLMRMRNSL
-420 RSYLYS
+420 RTYLYS

-438 KDK
+438 KDR

>member
-1 MEKSKTVVIMKIS
+1 MEKSKTVAIMKIS
-14 KIFKYISSFIAVI
+14 KIFKYISLLIVLI
-27 LLLFFWKIMISEVI
+27 LLPFFWKIMVSEVI
-41 STNLKVS
+41 STNLKAS

-59 WLEIILL
+59 WLEILLL

-90 WAVRTKKVSCALYII
+90 LAVRTKKVSCALYII

-139 LTLTKLMLNIF
+139 LTLTKLIFNIF
-150 NIIISIP
+150 KIIISIP

-170 ILRVDITHYLSKSQE
+170 ILRVDITYYLYKFQE
-185 ILISLLQIK
+185 ILISILQIK
-194 VNISDIFLRLPAIVA
+194 VNISDIFLSLPAIVA

-238 QYFEEVILLFEKLLI
+238 QYFEEVILLYEKLLI

-260 QISKNFDYVINCQD
+260 QISENFDYVINCQD
-274 SIIEMFLE
+274 LIIEVFLE
-282 KKIPNYMSLTEKKYY
+282 KEIPNYVSLTEKKYY
-297 RPKGI
+297 RTEGI
-302 EGFSFLDI
+302 EEFNFLEISD
-310 ANLSELEEIVTKL
+310 LSELREIVTQL
-323 TSDRLIKFTRI
+323 MSDRLIKFTRI
-334 FAVNRFD
+334 FSINRFD

-346 LRDFNSLSEEEEI
+346 LRDFDSLSEEEEI

-373 ANRYTYPYDVTKDKL
+373 AKRYTYSYDVTKDKL
-388 EQKRKEEL
+388 EQERKKEQS
-396 LCLSCSIYSDLELL
+396 CLSWSIYKNLESL
-410 YRLMRMKNSL
+410 YRLMRMRNSL

-438 KDK
+438 KDR

>member
-1 MEKSKTVVIMKIS
+1 MEKSKTVAIMKIS
-14 KIFKYISSFIAVI
+14 KIFKYISLLIAVI
-27 LLLFFWKIMISEVI
+27 LLLFFWKIMINEVI

-59 WLEIILL
+59 WLEIIFL

-139 LTLTKLMLNIF
+139 LTLTKLIFNIF
-150 NIIISIP
+150 KIIISIP
-157 MLLAFLSACFSLK
+157 MLLAFLSACFSLR
-170 ILRVDITHYLSKSQE
+170 ILRVDITHYLSKFQE
-185 ILISLLQIK
+185 ILISILQIK
-194 VNISDIFLRLPAIVA
+194 VNISDVFLRLPAIVA

-232 IDKENG
+232 IDKENS
-238 QYFEEVILLFEKLLI
+238 QYFEEVILLFERLLI

-260 QISKNFDYVINCQD
+260 QISENFDYVINCQD
-274 SIIEMFLE
+274 LIIEVFLE
-282 KKIPNYMSLTEKKYY
+282 KEIPNYVSLTEKKYY
-297 RPKGI
+297 RTEGI
-302 EGFSFLDI
+302 EEFNFLEISD
-310 ANLSELEEIVTKL
+310 LSELREIVTQL
-323 TSDRLIKFTRI
+323 MSDRLIKFTRI
-334 FAVNRFD
+334 FSINRFD

-346 LRDFNSLSEEEEI
+346 LRDFDSLSEEEEI

-373 ANRYTYPYDVTKDKL
+373 AKRYTYSYDVTKDKL
-388 EQKRKEEL
+388 EQERKKEQS
-396 LCLSCSIYSDLELL
+396 CLSWSIYKNLESL
-410 YRLMRMKNSL
+410 YRLMRMRNSL
-420 RSYLYS
+420 RTYLYS

-438 KDK
+438 KDR

>member
-1 MEKSKTVVIMKIS
+1 MEKSKTVAIMKIS
-14 KIFKYISSFIAVI
+14 KIFKYISLLIAVI
-27 LLLFFWKIMISEVI
+27 LLLFFWKFMINEVI

-59 WLEIILL
+59 WLEIIFL

-139 LTLTKLMLNIF
+139 LTLTKLIFNIF
-150 NIIISIP
+150 KIIISIP
-157 MLLAFLSACFSLK
+157 MLLAFLSACFSLR
-170 ILRVDITHYLSKSQE
+170 ILRVDITHYLSKFQE
-185 ILISLLQIK
+185 ILISILQIK
-194 VNISDIFLRLPAIVA
+194 VNISDVFLRLPAIVA

-260 QISKNFDYVINCQD
+260 QISENFDYVINCQD
-274 SIIEMFLE
+274 LIIEVFLE
-282 KKIPNYMSLTEKKYY
+282 KEIPNYVSLTEKKYY
-297 RPKGI
+297 RTEGI
-302 EGFSFLDI
+302 EEFNFLEISD
-310 ANLSELEEIVTKL
+310 LSELREIVTRL
-323 TSDRLIKFTRI
+323 MSDRLIKFTRI
-334 FAVNRFD
+334 FSINRFD

-346 LRDFNSLSEEEEI
+346 LRDFDSLSEEEEI

-373 ANRYTYPYDVTKDKL
+373 AKRYTYSYDVTKDKL
-388 EQKRKEEL
+388 EQERKKEQS
-396 LCLSCSIYSDLELL
+396 CLSWSIYNNLESL
-410 YRLMRMKNSL
+410 YRLMRMRNSL

-438 KDK
+438 KDR

>member
-1 MEKSKTVVIMKIS
+1 MEKSKTVAIMKIS
-14 KIFKYISSFIAVI
+14 KIFKYISLLIAVI
-27 LLLFFWKIMISEVI
+27 LLLFFWKIMINEVI

-59 WLEIILL
+59 WLEIIFL

-139 LTLTKLMLNIF
+139 LTLTKLIFNIF
-150 NIIISIP
+150 KIIISIP
-157 MLLAFLSACFSLK
+157 MLLAFLFACFSLR
-170 ILRVDITHYLSKSQE
+170 ILRVDITHYLSKFQE
-185 ILISLLQIK
+185 ILISILQIK
-194 VNISDIFLRLPAIVA
+194 VNISDVFLRLPAIVA

-238 QYFEEVILLFEKLLI
+238 QYFEEVILLFERLLI

-260 QISKNFDYVINCQD
+260 QISENFDYVINCQD

-282 KKIPNYMSLTEKKYY
+282 KKIPNYVSLTEKKYY

-388 EQKRKEEL
+388 EQKRKEER

-438 KDK
+438 KDR